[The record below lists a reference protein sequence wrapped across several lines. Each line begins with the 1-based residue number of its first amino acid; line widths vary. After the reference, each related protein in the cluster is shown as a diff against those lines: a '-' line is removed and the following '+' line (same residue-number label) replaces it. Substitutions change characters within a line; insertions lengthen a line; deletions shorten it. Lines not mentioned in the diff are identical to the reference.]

1 MLKDENE
8 VVRLG
13 ICLQEA
19 LSHFWQVIEMIERV
33 ADAHIHICEEDWR
46 FGIDL
51 VFTWNDLQ
59 ELFAEGII
67 ANAVVLPMMSNTDNS
82 LDVNKEFFKKLQG
95 QQYRDKIWAYY
106 WPHPHEVDFQ
116 FAAGEHISG
125 VKYHPSI
132 SQVRI
137 DNAPDVIRAA
147 RDNGLPLLV
156 HCGRNQMSR
165 IQYVLTAHR
174 MEPDV
179 VFVGAHLGGLANE
192 LILAALDQ
200 IDSMSRRDN
209 LYLDTSGC
217 MNPKIMR
224 RAVEVMGEDRI
235 LWGTDLPFFNHK
247 VSRFVLEQTGLDSEA
262 MRKILYDNVAKL
274 HNGGS

>member
-1 MLKDENE
+1 MLKDENG
-8 VVRLG
+8 VARLD
-13 ICLQEA
+13 ICPQEI
-19 LSHFWQVIEMIERV
+19 LSHFWQVIELTERV
-33 ADAHIHICEEDWR
+33 ADAHLHICEEDWR

-59 ELFAEGII
+59 NLFAKDTI

-82 LDVNKEFFKKLQG
+82 MDVNRGFFKKLQS
-95 QQYRDKIWAYY
+95 QQYKDRMWAYY
-106 WPHPHEVDFQ
+106 WPHPHEVDFE
-116 FAAGEHISG
+116 FAARADVSG

-192 LILAALDQ
+192 LILAALDR
-200 IDSMSRRDN
+200 IDSMPARDN

-224 RAVEVMGEDRI
+224 RAIEVMGEDRI
-235 LWGTDLPFFNHK
+235 LWGTDLPFFNHR
-247 VSRFVLEQTGLDSEA
+247 VSRFVLEQTELDSKA
-262 MRKILYDNVAKL
+262 MRKILYDNVVKM
-274 HNGGS
+274 HNGDS

>member
-1 MLKDENE
+1 MLKDENG
-8 VVRLG
+8 VARLD
-13 ICLQEA
+13 ICPQET
-19 LSHFWQVIEMIERV
+19 LSYFWQVIEMTEHV
-33 ADAHIHICEEDWR
+33 ADAHLHICEEDWR

-51 VFTWNDLQ
+51 VFTWTDLQ
-59 ELFAEGII
+59 NLFTEGAIV
-67 ANAVVLPMMSNTDNS
+67 NAVVLPMMSNTDNS
-82 LDVNKEFFKKLQG
+82 MDVNREFFKKLQS
-95 QQYRDKIWAYY
+95 QEHRDKIWAYY
-106 WPHPHEVDFQ
+106 WPHPHEVDFE
-116 FAAGEHISG
+116 FAAGANVSG

-147 RDNGLPLLV
+147 RNNGLPLLV

-179 VFVGAHLGGLANE
+179 VFIGAHLGGLANE
-192 LILAALDQ
+192 LILAALDR
-200 IDSMSRRDN
+200 IDNMPRRDN

-235 LWGTDLPFFNHK
+235 LWGTDLPFFDHR
-247 VSRFVLEQTGLDSEA
+247 VSRFVLEQTGLDSKA
-262 MRKILYDNVAKL
+262 MRKVLYDNVARM